1 MSIVTSLGVL
11 LCGSDSRRGLHEHKG
26 LELSTKRVLEEVCEL
41 GVPERNV
48 LGVAME
54 GSDHVTESGKR
65 LVDILSLTSL
75 ITSHTGP
82 RETLRSSEVNE
93 VETGSAGGSC
103 LLVLS
108 LQLDGEDAMGA
119 GGLLV
124 TLGGGH
130 RTVDLTE

>member
-1 MSIVTSLGVL
+1 MAPL
-11 LCGSDSRRGLHEHKG
+11 LCGSDSRGLHEHKG

-103 LLVLS
+103 LLVLFNWMERTQWEREDCS
-108 LQLDGEDAMGA
+108 LH
-119 GGLLV
+119 LV
-124 TLGGGH
+124 AA
-130 RTVDLTE
+130 TVRLI